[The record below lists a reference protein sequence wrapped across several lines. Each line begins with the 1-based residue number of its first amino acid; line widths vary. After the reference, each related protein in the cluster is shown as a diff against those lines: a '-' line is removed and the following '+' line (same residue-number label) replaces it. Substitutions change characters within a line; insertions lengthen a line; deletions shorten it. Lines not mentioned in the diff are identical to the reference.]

1 MNKILIT
8 LDGPSGVGKTTVG
21 KKLANDLNLDFFSS
35 GALYRAL
42 AKFNLSTKKIIFE
55 NFHIDS
61 LSPFKCKIDEIVI
74 TENELYTN
82 DLNEKSSE
90 IAQLSEVRG
99 VIQNILHSIYN
110 ETLKGLVIEGR
121 DMGSVVFPNANL
133 KIYLDASEE
142 VRSLRRKVQSNN
154 QETIDDIR
162 TRDTRDKNRVNSP
175 LVVPNGA
182 FLIQTDNFTID
193 ETIILIKEK
202 LKLQ

>member
-8 LDGPSGVGKTTVG
+8 LDGPSGVGKTTIG
-21 KKLANDLNLDFFSS
+21 KKLANELNLHFFSS

-61 LSPFKCKIDEIVI
+61 LAPFKCKIDEIVI
-74 TENELYTN
+74 TEKELYTN

-99 VIQNILHSIYN
+99 VIQNILYSIYS
-110 ETLKGLVIEGR
+110 ESPKGLVIEGR

-162 TRDTRDKNRVNSP
+162 ARDMRDKNRINSP
-175 LVVPNGA
+175 LVVPDGA
-182 FLIQTDNFTID
+182 LLIQTDNFTID
-193 ETIILIKEK
+193 ETITLIKER
-202 LKLQ
+202 LELQ

>member
-8 LDGPSGVGKTTVG
+8 LDGPSGVGKTTIG
-21 KKLANDLNLDFFSS
+21 KKLANELNLDFFSS

-42 AKFNLSTKKIIFE
+42 AKFNLSTKKIIFQ

-61 LSPFKCKIDEIVI
+61 LTPFKCKIDEIVI
-74 TENELYTN
+74 TEKELYTN
-82 DLNEKSSE
+82 NLNEKSSE
-90 IAQLSEVRG
+90 IAQLYEVRG
-99 VIQNILHSIYN
+99 VIQNILHSIYT
-110 ETLKGLVIEGR
+110 ESSKGLVIEGR

-162 TRDTRDKNRVNSP
+162 ARDKRDKNRINSP
-175 LVVPNGA
+175 LVVPDGA
-182 FLIQTDNFTID
+182 LLIQTDNFTID

-202 LKLQ
+202 LELQ

>member
-21 KKLANDLNLDFFSS
+21 KKLAIDLNLDFFSS
-35 GALYRAL
+35 GALYRAI

-99 VIQNILHSIYN
+99 VIQNVLHSIYN

>member
-21 KKLANDLNLDFFSS
+21 KKLAIDLNLDFFSS
-35 GALYRAL
+35 GALYRAI

>member
-8 LDGPSGVGKTTVG
+8 LDGPSGVGKTTIG
-21 KKLANDLNLDFFSS
+21 KKLANELNLDFFSS

-61 LSPFKCKIDEIVI
+61 LAPFKCKIDEIVI
-74 TENELYTN
+74 TEKELYTN

-99 VIQNILHSIYN
+99 VIQNILHSIYSESSN
-110 ETLKGLVIEGR
+110 GLVVVGR
-121 DMGSVVFPNANL
+121 DMGSVVFPNSNL

-162 TRDTRDKNRVNSP
+162 ARDTRDKNRINSP
-175 LVVPNGA
+175 LVVPDGA
-182 FLIQTDNFTID
+182 LLIQTDNFTID
-193 ETIILIKEK
+193 ETIILIKER
-202 LKLQ
+202 LELQ

>member
-8 LDGPSGVGKTTVG
+8 LDGPSGVGKTTIG
-21 KKLANDLNLDFFSS
+21 KKLANEINLDFFSS

-61 LSPFKCKIDEIVI
+61 LVPFKCKIDEIVI
-74 TENELYTN
+74 TEKELYTN

-99 VIQNILHSIYN
+99 VIQNILHSIYSESSN
-110 ETLKGLVIEGR
+110 GLVIEGR
-121 DMGSVVFPNANL
+121 DMGSVVFPNAKL

-162 TRDTRDKNRVNSP
+162 ARDTRDKNRINSP
-175 LVVPNGA
+175 LVVPDGA
-182 FLIQTDNFTID
+182 LLIQTDNFTID
-193 ETIILIKEK
+193 ETIILIKER
-202 LKLQ
+202 LELQ

>member
-8 LDGPSGVGKTTVG
+8 LDGPSGVGKTTIG
-21 KKLANDLNLDFFSS
+21 KKLANELNLHFFSS

-61 LSPFKCKIDEIVI
+61 LAPFKCKIDEIVI
-74 TENELYTN
+74 TEKELYTN

-99 VIQNILHSIYN
+99 VIQNILYSIYS
-110 ETLKGLVIEGR
+110 ESPKGLVIEGR

-162 TRDTRDKNRVNSP
+162 ARDTRDKNRINSP
-175 LVVPNGA
+175 LVVPDGA
-182 FLIQTDNFTID
+182 LLIQTDNFTID
-193 ETIILIKEK
+193 ETITLIKER
-202 LKLQ
+202 LELQ

>member
-8 LDGPSGVGKTTVG
+8 LDGPSGVGKTTIG
-21 KKLANDLNLDFFSS
+21 KKLAKELDLDFFSS

-55 NFHIDS
+55 NFQIDS
-61 LSPFKCKIDEIVI
+61 LVPFKCKIDEIVI
-74 TENELYTN
+74 TEKELYTN

-99 VIQNILHSIYN
+99 LIQNILHSIYN
-110 ETLKGLVIEGR
+110 ESSKGLVIEGR
-121 DMGSVVFPNANL
+121 DMGSVVFPYANL

-142 VRSLRRKVQSNN
+142 VRSFRRKVQSNN

-162 TRDTRDKNRVNSP
+162 ARDTRDKNRVNSP
-175 LVVPNGA
+175 LVVPDGA
-182 FLIQTDNFTID
+182 LLIQTDNFTID

-202 LKLQ
+202 LELQ

>member
-74 TENELYTN
+74 TEKELYTN

>member
-8 LDGPSGVGKTTVG
+8 LDGPSGVGKTTIG
-21 KKLANDLNLDFFSS
+21 KKLANELNLDFFSS

-61 LSPFKCKIDEIVI
+61 LAPFKCKIDEIVI
-74 TENELYTN
+74 TEKELYTN

-99 VIQNILHSIYN
+99 VIQNILHSIYSESSN
-110 ETLKGLVIEGR
+110 GLVIEGR
-121 DMGSVVFPNANL
+121 DMGSVVFPNAKL

-162 TRDTRDKNRVNSP
+162 ARDTRDKNRINSP
-175 LVVPNGA
+175 LVVPDGA
-182 FLIQTDNFTID
+182 LLIQTDNFTID
-193 ETIILIKEK
+193 ETIILIKER
-202 LKLQ
+202 LELQ

>member
-21 KKLANDLNLDFFSS
+21 KKLAIDLNLDFFSS

-61 LSPFKCKIDEIVI
+61 LAPFKCKIDEIVI
-74 TENELYTN
+74 TEKELYTN

-193 ETIILIKEK
+193 ETIILIKER
-202 LKLQ
+202 LELQ

>member
-21 KKLANDLNLDFFSS
+21 KKLAIDLNLDFFSS

>member
-8 LDGPSGVGKTTVG
+8 LDGPSGVGKTTIG
-21 KKLANDLNLDFFSS
+21 KKLANELNLDFFSS

-42 AKFNLSTKKIIFE
+42 AKFNLSTKKIIFQ

-61 LSPFKCKIDEIVI
+61 LTPFKCKIDEIVI
-74 TENELYTN
+74 TEKELYTN
-82 DLNEKSSE
+82 NLNEKSSE
-90 IAQLSEVRG
+90 IAQLYEVRG
-99 VIQNILHSIYN
+99 VIQNILHSIYS
-110 ETLKGLVIEGR
+110 ESSKGLVIEGR

-162 TRDTRDKNRVNSP
+162 ARDKRDKNRINSP
-175 LVVPNGA
+175 LVVPEGA
-182 FLIQTDNFTID
+182 LSIQTDNFTID

-202 LKLQ
+202 LELQ

>member
-8 LDGPSGVGKTTVG
+8 LDGPSGVGKTTIG
-21 KKLANDLNLDFFSS
+21 KKLANELNLDFFSS

-42 AKFNLSTKKIIFE
+42 AKFNLSTKKIIFQ

-61 LSPFKCKIDEIVI
+61 LTPFKCKIDEIVI
-74 TENELYTN
+74 TEKELYTN
-82 DLNEKSSE
+82 NLNEKSSE
-90 IAQLSEVRG
+90 IAQLYEVRG
-99 VIQNILHSIYN
+99 VIQNILHSIYT
-110 ETLKGLVIEGR
+110 ESSKGLVIEGR

-162 TRDTRDKNRVNSP
+162 ARDKRDKNRINSP
-175 LVVPNGA
+175 LVVPEGA
-182 FLIQTDNFTID
+182 LSIQTDNFTID

-202 LKLQ
+202 LELQ

>member
-21 KKLANDLNLDFFSS
+21 KKLAIDLNLDFFSS

-74 TENELYTN
+74 TEKELYTN

-99 VIQNILHSIYN
+99 VIQNVLHSIYN

>member
-8 LDGPSGVGKTTVG
+8 LDGPSGVGKTTIG
-21 KKLANDLNLDFFSS
+21 KKLANQLNLDFFSS

-61 LSPFKCKIDEIVI
+61 LAPFKCKIDEIVI
-74 TENELYTN
+74 TEKELYTN
-82 DLNEKSSE
+82 NLNEKSSE

-99 VIQNILHSIYN
+99 VIQNILHSIYT
-110 ETLKGLVIEGR
+110 ESSKGLVIEGR

>member
-8 LDGPSGVGKTTVG
+8 LDGPSGVGKTTIG
-21 KKLANDLNLDFFSS
+21 KKLANEINLDFFSS

-61 LSPFKCKIDEIVI
+61 LVPFKCKIDEIVI
-74 TENELYTN
+74 TEKELYTN

-99 VIQNILHSIYN
+99 VIQNILHSIYSESSN
-110 ETLKGLVIEGR
+110 GLVIEGR

-162 TRDTRDKNRVNSP
+162 ARDTRDKNRINSP
-175 LVVPNGA
+175 LVVPDGA
-182 FLIQTDNFTID
+182 LLIQTDNFTID
-193 ETIILIKEK
+193 ETIILIKER
-202 LKLQ
+202 LELQ

>member
-8 LDGPSGVGKTTVG
+8 LDGPSGVGKTTIG
-21 KKLANDLNLDFFSS
+21 KKLANELNLDFFSS

-61 LSPFKCKIDEIVI
+61 LAPFKCKIDEIVI
-74 TENELYTN
+74 TEKELYTN

-99 VIQNILHSIYN
+99 VIQNILHSIYIESLN
-110 ETLKGLVIEGR
+110 GLVIEGR
-121 DMGSVVFPNANL
+121 DMGSVVFPNAKL

-162 TRDTRDKNRVNSP
+162 ARDTRDKNRINSP
-175 LVVPNGA
+175 LVVPDGA
-182 FLIQTDNFTID
+182 LLIQTDNFTID
-193 ETIILIKEK
+193 ETIILIKER
-202 LKLQ
+202 LELQ

>member
-74 TENELYTN
+74 TEKELYTN

-99 VIQNILHSIYN
+99 LIQNILHSIYN
-110 ETLKGLVIEGR
+110 ESSKGLVIEGR
-121 DMGSVVFPNANL
+121 DMGSVVFPYANL
-133 KIYLDASEE
+133 KKIGRAH
-142 VRSLRRKVQSNN
+142 V
-154 QETIDDIR
+154 
-162 TRDTRDKNRVNSP
+162 
-175 LVVPNGA
+175 
-182 FLIQTDNFTID
+182 
-193 ETIILIKEK
+193 
-202 LKLQ
+202 

>member
-21 KKLANDLNLDFFSS
+21 KKLAIDLNLDFFSS

-99 VIQNILHSIYN
+99 VIQNVLHSIYN

>member
-21 KKLANDLNLDFFSS
+21 KKLAIDLNLDFFSS
-35 GALYRAL
+35 GALYRAI

-74 TENELYTN
+74 SEKDLYTN

-202 LKLQ
+202 LELQ

>member
-8 LDGPSGVGKTTVG
+8 LDGPSGVGKTTIG
-21 KKLANDLNLDFFSS
+21 KKLANQLNLDFFSS

-61 LSPFKCKIDEIVI
+61 LAPFKCKIDEIVI
-74 TENELYTN
+74 TEKELYTN
-82 DLNEKSSE
+82 NLNEKSSE

>member
-8 LDGPSGVGKTTVG
+8 LDGPSGVGKTTIG
-21 KKLANDLNLDFFSS
+21 KKLANELNLHFFSS

-55 NFHIDS
+55 NFHVDS
-61 LSPFKCKIDEIVI
+61 LAPFRCKIDEIVI
-74 TENELYTN
+74 TEKELYTN

-99 VIQNILHSIYN
+99 VIQNILHSIYSESSN
-110 ETLKGLVIEGR
+110 GLVIEGR

-162 TRDTRDKNRVNSP
+162 ARDTRDKNRINSP
-175 LVVPNGA
+175 LVVPDGA
-182 FLIQTDNFTID
+182 LLIQTDNFTID
-193 ETIILIKEK
+193 ETIILIKER
-202 LKLQ
+202 LELQ

>member
-110 ETLKGLVIEGR
+110 ETLKGLVVEGR

>member
-8 LDGPSGVGKTTVG
+8 LDGPSGVGKTTIG
-21 KKLANDLNLDFFSS
+21 KKLANELNLDFFSS

-42 AKFNLSTKKIIFE
+42 AKFNLSTKKIIFQ

-61 LSPFKCKIDEIVI
+61 LTPFKCKIDEIVI
-74 TENELYTN
+74 TEKELYTN
-82 DLNEKSSE
+82 NLNEKSSE

-99 VIQNILHSIYN
+99 VIQNILHSIYT
-110 ETLKGLVIEGR
+110 ESSKGLVIEGR

-162 TRDTRDKNRVNSP
+162 ARDKRDKNRINSP
-175 LVVPNGA
+175 LVVPEGA
-182 FLIQTDNFTID
+182 LSIQTDNFTID

-202 LKLQ
+202 LELQ

>member
-8 LDGPSGVGKTTVG
+8 LDGPSGVGKTTIG
-21 KKLANDLNLDFFSS
+21 KKLANELNLDFFSS

-61 LSPFKCKIDEIVI
+61 LAPFKCKIDEIVI
-74 TENELYTN
+74 TEKELYTN

-99 VIQNILHSIYN
+99 VIQNILQSIYSESSN
-110 ETLKGLVIEGR
+110 GLVIEGR

-162 TRDTRDKNRVNSP
+162 ARDTRDKNRINSP
-175 LVVPNGA
+175 LVVPDGA
-182 FLIQTDNFTID
+182 LLIQTDNFTID
-193 ETIILIKEK
+193 ETIILIKER
-202 LKLQ
+202 LELQ

>member
-8 LDGPSGVGKTTVG
+8 LDGPSGVGKTTIG
-21 KKLANDLNLDFFSS
+21 KKLANELNLDFFSS

-61 LSPFKCKIDEIVI
+61 LVPFKCKIDEIVI
-74 TENELYTN
+74 TEKELYTN

-99 VIQNILHSIYN
+99 VIQNILYSIYS
-110 ETLKGLVIEGR
+110 ESPKGLVIEGR

-162 TRDTRDKNRVNSP
+162 ARDMRDKNRINSP
-175 LVVPNGA
+175 LVVPDGA
-182 FLIQTDNFTID
+182 LLIQTDNFTID
-193 ETIILIKEK
+193 ETIILIKER
-202 LKLQ
+202 LELQ

>member
-8 LDGPSGVGKTTVG
+8 LDGPSGVGKTTIG
-21 KKLANDLNLDFFSS
+21 KKLANELNLDFFSS

-42 AKFNLSTKKIIFE
+42 AKFNLSTKKIIFQ

-61 LSPFKCKIDEIVI
+61 LTPFKCKIDEIVI
-74 TENELYTN
+74 TEKELYTN
-82 DLNEKSSE
+82 NLNEKSSE
-90 IAQLSEVRG
+90 IAQLYEVRG
-99 VIQNILHSIYN
+99 VIQNILHSIYT
-110 ETLKGLVIEGR
+110 ESSKGLVIEGR

-162 TRDTRDKNRVNSP
+162 TRDTRDKNRINSP
-175 LVVPNGA
+175 LVVPDGA
-182 FLIQTDNFTID
+182 LLIQTDNFTID

-202 LKLQ
+202 LELQ

>member
-8 LDGPSGVGKTTVG
+8 LDGPSGVGKTTIG
-21 KKLANDLNLDFFSS
+21 KKLANELNLDFFSS

-42 AKFNLSTKKIIFE
+42 AKFNLITKKIIFE
-55 NFHIDS
+55 NFQIDS
-61 LSPFKCKIDEIVI
+61 LAPFKCKIDKIVI
-74 TENELYTN
+74 TEKELYTN
-82 DLNEKSSE
+82 SLNEKSSE

-110 ETLKGLVIEGR
+110 ESSKGLVFEGR
-121 DMGSVVFPNANL
+121 DMGSVVFPYANL

-162 TRDTRDKNRVNSP
+162 TRDMRDKNRVNSP
-175 LVVPNGA
+175 LVVPEGA
-182 FLIQTDNFTID
+182 LLIQTDKFTID
-193 ETIILIKEK
+193 EIIIFIKEK
-202 LKLQ
+202 LELQ

>member
-21 KKLANDLNLDFFSS
+21 KKLAIDLNLDFFSS
-35 GALYRAL
+35 GALYRAI

-74 TENELYTN
+74 TEKELYTN

-99 VIQNILHSIYN
+99 VIQNVLHSIYN

-162 TRDTRDKNRVNSP
+162 NRDTRDKNRVNSP